1 MDYFIEISTNKKTH
15 NLRVVAQVAFG
26 EEEDEEFC
34 EEESSFL
41 APEYD
46 EIDIQEVYVY
56 TDKSERRLDYMS
68 EELLDIIKEKII
80 KEELDNEF

>member
-1 MDYFIEISTNKKTH
+1 MEYFIEITTYKKTH
-15 NLRVVAQVAFG
+15 NLRVIAQVAFG

-41 APEYD
+41 LPEYD
-46 EIDIQEVYVY
+46 QIDIEEVYVY
-56 TDKSERRLDYMS
+56 TDKSERMLNDIS

-80 KEELDNEF
+80 KEELDNDF

>member
-1 MDYFIEISTNKKTH
+1 MEYFIEINTYNKTH
-15 NLRVVAQVAFG
+15 NLRVIAQVAFG

-41 APEYD
+41 PPEYD
-46 EIDIQEVYVY
+46 QIDIEEVYVY
-56 TDKSERRLDYMS
+56 TDKSERRLNDIS